1 MTSFD
6 RERYRTRTA
15 TKNTQPDNFEFVLC
29 TVHSGRVQGSEY
41 CVVHSA
47 QWESTGVRVQCCAQC
62 TVGEY
67 RGQTVMSDNC
77 SAHCYIC
84 EECRLKSANYG
95 LLQGLTLDGK
105 NLLFSPRWISREV
118 SVTPD

>member
-47 QWESTGVRVQCCAQC
+47 QYESTGVRQSFLITIQLIATFVKN
-62 TVGEY
+62 VG
-67 RGQTVMSDNC
+67 
-77 SAHCYIC
+77 
-84 EECRLKSANYG
+84 
-95 LLQGLTLDGK
+95 
-105 NLLFSPRWISREV
+105 
-118 SVTPD
+118 